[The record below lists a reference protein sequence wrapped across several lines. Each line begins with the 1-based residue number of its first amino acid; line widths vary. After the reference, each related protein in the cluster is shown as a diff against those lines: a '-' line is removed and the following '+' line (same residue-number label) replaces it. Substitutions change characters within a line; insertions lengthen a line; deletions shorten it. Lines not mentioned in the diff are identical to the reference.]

1 MEPTPSRRLLAVAD
15 DLSGAAETAAGL
27 ASRTTRSRVVL
38 VGTAA
43 APRHPGEATVLDLDS
58 RQLSAAEA
66 ARAVSAALALSPS
79 GDTLVLKK
87 IDSLLR
93 GNIAA
98 EVAALAAGGAGVVV
112 APALPAAGRAVR
124 GGVVHLG
131 ATPLHRTDAWRAEPG
146 PPPRS
151 VPDALGPARTAL
163 IPLTAVRASR
173 RTLLSALRAALAEGR
188 VAVCDAET
196 DADLDAVV
204 EAALADGPGTRLVG
218 SGGLAAALGRHLAAG
233 EPPAPARAVFEAET
247 SAADAVWGKTPTTQ
261 TTQPAQTAQA
271 TRTTR
276 RGAVAGV
283 AGPGRS
289 PGQGPA
295 DAGPPSPAP
304 AAAGPRPLLVVV
316 GTAEPSAAEQIR
328 RLAADGATVVRLP
341 ARELCADDPSAPAAR
356 PLPPLGDGVTVVAPE
371 PATAGPPPDGVTPRR
386 LVRGLARAVAAA
398 VARRDGAVDLVLT
411 GGETARRVLDALG
424 VAELHPVGQVHH
436 GAVHLRTPD
445 GRSVVTR
452 PGSFGDADSLRQIV
466 QALRPHPTQR
476 KVRP

>member
-1 MEPTPSRRLLAVAD
+1 MEPKPSRRLLAVAD

-27 ASRTTRSRVVL
+27 ESRTTRSRVVL
-38 VGTAA
+38 VRDAA

-58 RQLSAAEA
+58 RHLPAVEAAEA
-66 ARAVSAALALSPS
+66 VRAALALPPP

-124 GGVVHLG
+124 AGVVHLG
-131 ATPLHRTDAWRAEPG
+131 ATPLHHSDAWRAEPV

-151 VPDALGPARTAL
+151 VPGALGPARTAL
-163 IPLTAVRASR
+163 VPLTAVRASR
-173 RTLLSALRAALAEGR
+173 RTLLAALRAALAEGR

-218 SGGLAAALGRHLAAG
+218 SGGLAAALGRHLAGG
-233 EPPAPARAVFEAET
+233 EPPRAET
-247 SAADAVWGKTPTTQ
+247 AAN
-261 TTQPAQTAQA
+261 TAETAETGAETAAPSQA
-271 TRTTR
+271 T
-276 RGAVAGV
+276 AG
-283 AGPGRS
+283 
-289 PGQGPA
+289 
-295 DAGPPSPAP
+295 
-304 AAAGPRPLLVVV
+304 AAGPRPLLVVV

-328 RLAADGATVVRLP
+328 RLAADGATVLRLP
-341 ARELCADDPSAPAAR
+341 LEALCADDSAAPMALPPFHDAVTVFTPAPGPAPAA
-356 PLPPLGDGVTVVAPE
+356 LS
-371 PATAGPPPDGVTPRR
+371 PRR

-398 VARRDGAVDLVLT
+398 VARHDGAVDLVLT

-424 VAELHPVGQVHH
+424 VTELHPVGQVHH

-466 QALRPHPTQR
+466 HALRPHPTQR

>member
-58 RQLSAAEA
+58 RRLSAAEA
-66 ARAVSAALALSPS
+66 ARAVRAALALSPS
-79 GDTLVLKK
+79 DDTLVLKK

-98 EVAALAAGGAGVVV
+98 EVAALAGGGAGVVV

-151 VPDALGPARTAL
+151 VPEALGPARTAL

-173 RTLLSALRAALAEGR
+173 RTLLSALRAALTEGR

-204 EAALADGPGTRLVG
+204 EAALADGPATRLVG

-233 EPPAPARAVFEAET
+233 EPPGPARAVFEAET
-247 SAADAVWGKTPTTQ
+247 SAAGAVWPATPTTQ
-261 TTQPAQTAQA
+261 TAQTA
-271 TRTTR
+271 R

-283 AGPGRS
+283 AGPGRP
-289 PGQGPA
+289 PGQGPGA
-295 DAGPPSPAP
+295 AGPPPPAP
-304 AAAGPRPLLVVV
+304 AAGPRPLLVVV
-316 GTAEPSAAEQIR
+316 GTAEPAAAEQIR

-341 ARELCADDPSAPAAR
+341 VRDLCADAPSAPAAR

-424 VAELHPVGQVHH
+424 VTELHPVGQVHH

-452 PGSFGDADSLRQIV
+452 PGSFGDADSLRLIV
-466 QALRPHPTQR
+466 QALRPHPPQR

>member
-58 RQLSAAEA
+58 RRLSAAEA
-66 ARAVSAALALSPS
+66 ARSVRAALALSPS
-79 GDTLVLKK
+79 DDTLVLKK

-112 APALPAAGRAVR
+112 APALPAAGRPVR

-151 VPDALGPARTAL
+151 VQDALGPARTAL

-204 EAALADGPGTRLVG
+204 EAALADGPATRLVG

-233 EPPAPARAVFEAET
+233 EPPGPARAIFEAET
-247 SAADAVWGKTPTTQ
+247 SAAGAGWPATPTTQ
-261 TTQPAQTAQA
+261 TA
-271 TRTTR
+271 R

-283 AGPGRS
+283 AGPGRP
-289 PGQGPA
+289 PGQGPGA
-295 DAGPPSPAP
+295 AGPPSPAP

-341 ARELCADDPSAPAAR
+341 ARDLCADGPSASAAR

-371 PATAGPPPDGVTPRR
+371 AATGPLPDGVTPGR

-398 VARRDGAVDLVLT
+398 VARRGGAVDLVLT

-424 VAELHPVGQVHH
+424 VTELHPVGQVHH

-452 PGSFGDADSLRQIV
+452 PGSFGDADSLRLIV

>member
-58 RQLSAAEA
+58 RQLPAAEA
-66 ARAVSAALALSPS
+66 ARAVSAALALSPE

-112 APALPAAGRAVR
+112 APALPAADRAVR

-204 EAALADGPGTRLVG
+204 EAALADGPATRLVG

-233 EPPAPARAVFEAET
+233 EPPGPARAIFEAEA
-247 SAADAVWGKTPTTQ
+247 SAADAVCPATPTARTTQ
-261 TTQPAQTAQA
+261 TA
-271 TRTTR
+271 R

-283 AGPGRS
+283 AGPRRS
-289 PGQGPA
+289 PGQGPG

-341 ARELCADDPSAPAAR
+341 ARDLCADDPSAPAAR
-356 PLPPLGDGVTVVAPE
+356 PLPPPADGVTVVAPE

-424 VAELHPVGQVHH
+424 VTELHPVGQVHH

-452 PGSFGDADSLRQIV
+452 PGSFGDADSLRLIV

>member
-27 ASRTTRSRVVL
+27 ESRTTRSRVVL

-58 RQLSAAEA
+58 RRLSAAEA
-66 ARAVSAALALSPS
+66 ARAVRAALALSPQ

-93 GNIAA
+93 GNVAA
-98 EVAALAAGGAGVVV
+98 EVAALAGGGAGVVV

-131 ATPLHRTDAWRAEPG
+131 ATPLHHTDAWRAEPG

-173 RTLLSALRAALAEGR
+173 RTLLSALRTALAEGR

-204 EAALADGPGTRLVG
+204 EAALADGPATRLVG

-233 EPPAPARAVFEAET
+233 EPPGPARAIFGAGT
-247 SAADAVWGKTPTTQ
+247 SAAGAVWPATPTTQ
-261 TTQPAQTAQA
+261 TTQTAQTA
-271 TRTTR
+271 R
-276 RGAVAGV
+276 RDAVAGV
-283 AGPGRS
+283 AGPRRP
-289 PGQGPA
+289 PGQGPGA
-295 DAGPPSPAP
+295 AGPPSPAP
-304 AAAGPRPLLVVV
+304 AAADPRPLLVVV
-316 GTAEPSAAEQIR
+316 GTAEPAAAEQIR

-341 ARELCADDPSAPAAR
+341 VRDLCADDPSAPAAR

-424 VAELHPVGQVHH
+424 VTELHPVGQVHH

-452 PGSFGDADSLRQIV
+452 PGSFGDADSLRLIV